1 MQRGGAGNKSGI
13 AEDVS
18 DAFVSFLCKRDEG
31 VFCFSFQNKD
41 EGEITL
47 LLTGAE
53 IIVEVLIE
61 QGVTDLFGYPGG
73 AALNIYDALYMRRD
87 RITHYLTA
95 HEQGAAHAAD
105 GYARATGKT
114 GVCMATSGPGA
125 TNLVTGIATAYLDS
139 IPMVAITANVGT
151 ELIGKDSFQEVFI
164 TGITTPITKHNYA
177 VRDITR
183 LAHTLRT
190 AFRIASSGRKGPVLV
205 DIPKDITAATCEYTP
220 EPPAGPEPLRQP
232 DLQQLRQAA
241 KMIADSHRPVLCFGG
256 GVISAGASEELAA
269 FVRKAQIPTC
279 HTIMGT
285 GVIGFGDE
293 LDLGMV
299 GMHGSVVA
307 NTAIDQADLVLAVGT
322 RFSDRVALKTD
333 AFAPKARVVHFD
345 IDPSEFGKNVSSDLA
360 VPGDLKA
367 ALQSLLPM
375 VEPRDRSGWQEKI
388 EYWRERDYYPVDEPG
403 VLHPHTIMEIIGQE
417 AGEDAVVVT
426 DVGQHQVWAAQ
437 FCKKTK
443 PRGFITSGGLGTMGF
458 GYGAA
463 IGAKVALGDSAKVIH
478 ITGDGS
484 FHMNMNE
491 ACTAVSNNL
500 QVITVLMDNRVL
512 GMVRQWQT
520 SFYDCHY
527 MCTEPERKSDY
538 VKLAEGFG
546 AHGFRAETPDA
557 FRAALRQALA
567 TEGPSWITCPIDR
580 EERVLPMIPAGMTVQ
595 DTILE

>member
-1 MQRGGAGNKSGI
+1 M
-13 AEDVS
+13 
-18 DAFVSFLCKRDEG
+18 
-31 VFCFSFQNKD
+31 
-41 EGEITL
+41 

-61 QGVTDLFGYPGG
+61 QGVTNLFGYPGG
-73 AALNIYDALYMRRD
+73 AALNIYDALYQRRD

-95 HEQGAAHAAD
+95 HEQGASHAAD

-114 GVCMATSGPGA
+114 GVCLATSGPGA

-220 EPPAGPEPLRQP
+220 EPPAAPEAPMQP
-232 DLQQLRQAA
+232 DMQQLRQAA
-241 KMIADSHRPVLCFGG
+241 ALLARSHRPVLCFGG
-256 GVISAGASEELAA
+256 GVISANASRELVE
-269 FVRKAQIPTC
+269 FVRKAHIPTC

-293 LDLGMV
+293 LDLGMI
-299 GMHGSVVA
+299 GMHGSMVA
-307 NTAIDQADLVLAVGT
+307 NTAIDQADLLLAVGT

-333 AFAPKARVVHFD
+333 AFAPKAQVVHFD
-345 IDPSEFGKNVSSDLA
+345 IDPSEFDKNVPSSLA
-360 VPGDLKA
+360 VAGDLKA
-367 ALQSLLPM
+367 ALTGLLPL

-388 EYWRERDYYPVDEPG
+388 ELWRERDYYPTSEPG

-426 DVGQHQVWAAQ
+426 DVGQHQIWAAQ
-437 FCKKTK
+437 YCKKTK

-463 IGAKVALGDSAKVIH
+463 IGAKVALGESAKVIH
-478 ITGDGS
+478 VTGDGS

-520 SFYDCHY
+520 SFYDSHY

-538 VKLAEGFG
+538 VKIAEGFG
-546 AHGFRAETPDA
+546 ARGFRAGTPEQ
-557 FRAALRQALA
+557 FRAALDEALRS
-567 TEGPSWITCPIDR
+567 EGPSWIVCPIDR
-580 EERVLPMIPAGMTVQ
+580 EERVLPMIPSGMTVQ
-595 DTILE
+595 DIILE